1 MSVYK
6 YVVGISVYK
15 YVVGMSVYK
24 YFVGMSVYKYVVG
37 MSVYK
42 GNNGHLLIST
52 IIGGNLTKIT
62 RDVVL
67 HCPYHHL
74 LSICIFYGCVS

>member
-1 MSVYK
+1 MSM
-6 YVVGISVYK
+6 YK

-24 YFVGMSVYKYVVG
+24 YVVGMSVYKYVVG

-42 GNNGHLLIST
+42 GNNGHLLISI

-62 RDVVL
+62 GDVVL